1 MVLFCDGHAHLCNL
15 EEIEE
20 RKNKHIK
27 TALSGTTKEECERIE
42 VLRKESSLFIPTYG
56 LHPWNSQ
63 KLSLDELMPYLE
75 KVSVIGEIGMDSV
88 WCDVPLS
95 LQREIFVA
103 QLELAKKRNIPVVL
117 HTKGQ
122 EKEVFSCIKSYSIPF
137 LVHWYSCDNYLE
149 QYKKK
154 DCYFT
159 IGSDVGW
166 NTTVQ
171 NVVKTIDIKRLLVET
186 DGWDALLW
194 AAKEGGQSQENDF
207 SIAKAL
213 SNSIAY
219 IAKIKGM
226 TWEKTGEQIFY
237 NFCQFYGEKV

>member
-1 MVLFCDGHAHLCNL
+1 MVYIHHHDG
-15 EEIEE
+15 
-20 RKNKHIK
+20 
-27 TALSGTTKEECERIE
+27 
-42 VLRKESSLFIPTYG
+42 
-56 LHPWNSQ
+56 
-63 KLSLDELMPYLE
+63 DELMPYLE

-103 QLELAKKRNIPVVL
+103 QLELARKRNIPVVL

-194 AAKEGGQSQENDF
+194 AAKERGQSQENDF